1 MTGKVRKPVLRLAT
15 KTAGRKP
22 KPATRKVRIEV
33 REPGKG
39 PGELGAKGFKLWQ
52 IEKRLDREEAS

>member
-39 PGELGAKGFKLWQ
+39 PQEE
-52 IEKRLDREEAS
+52 IEVAGLEP